1 MMVVVIIPN
10 VKVKPSNVQLNHVQL
25 MATGANGLTSPLA
38 LNRVV
43 LVNNN
48 AHEDVTTP
56 HLRTE
61 VSTVSYRTEVD
72 NDARMKSRL
81 CHAIKDLVQSMA
93 TGENG
98 QRMLLALP
106 PVEEGVEIEQD
117 FVTILQRSMVVWI
130 V

>member
-1 MMVVVIIPN
+1 
-10 VKVKPSNVQLNHVQL
+10 
-25 MATGANGLTSPLA
+25 
-38 LNRVV
+38 
-43 LVNNN
+43 
-48 AHEDVTTP
+48 
-56 HLRTE
+56 
-61 VSTVSYRTEVD
+61 
-72 NDARMKSRL
+72 
-81 CHAIKDLVQSMA
+81 MA